1 MRSWAKPG
9 GGEQGFV
16 LALLYVSVEAIDEL
30 RSGCCGVA
38 QYRTWLAQGAHAGR
52 VGTGVFLERKGP
64 GGEVQPNGQP
74 GCGADVDHG
83 HDGGIDS
90 SMTDAVRGCS
100 AKRGVQTKKYRE
112 ARRRSRGY
120 GGLVPPPADAP
131 FRFAGS
137 HGWRPVDPL
146 GNRRPARRGAA
157 RVTAPSVVVGLVGA
171 GIGSSMSPALHEREA
186 ALLGFDYTYRLFD
199 LDVLRRPASD
209 VGDIVREA
217 CRDGLRGLNI
227 THPCK
232 QSVVGELDELSPE
245 ATALGAVNTV
255 VLRSGRLVGHNT
267 DHTGFKEAFTR
278 RLSGAPLDRVL
289 LLGAGGAGAAVAHA
303 ILELGAGRLIVLDAD
318 RARAE
323 ALSEALERRF
333 DAGSA
338 VPGDLA
344 ELETLLDGAS
354 GVTPCH
360 AYGHGRASRQRHP
373 GGAARPTAL
382 GRGDR
387 LHASRDHAA
396 AGGARARLSDHGR
409 HRDGR
414 APGRRVARAVHRRA
428 PRPRA
433 DDRARRH
440 AGALPR
446 RRVGPSRHARG
457 QYAHRRAGRAGGSS
471 VHAHHELALRVG
483 GAQRLQRLGR
493 PARS

>member
-1 MRSWAKPG
+1 
-9 GGEQGFV
+9 
-16 LALLYVSVEAIDEL
+16 
-30 RSGCCGVA
+30 
-38 QYRTWLAQGAHAGR
+38 
-52 VGTGVFLERKGP
+52 
-64 GGEVQPNGQP
+64 
-74 GCGADVDHG
+74 
-83 HDGGIDS
+83 
-90 SMTDAVRGCS
+90 
-100 AKRGVQTKKYRE
+100 
-112 ARRRSRGY
+112 
-120 GGLVPPPADAP
+120 
-131 FRFAGS
+131 
-137 HGWRPVDPL
+137 VDPL
-146 GNRRPARRGAA
+146 GTRRGAA

-245 ATALGAVNTV
+245 ATALGAVNTI

-303 ILELGAGRLIVLDAD
+303 ILELGAGRLTVLDAD

-354 GVTPCH
+354 GVIHATPMGM
-360 AYGHGRASRQRHP
+360 AAHP
-373 GGAARPTAL
+373 GSAIPAELLDPRLWVAEIVYMPVETTLLREARERGCRTMDGTAMAALQAAGSLELFTGARP
-382 GRGDR
+382 DR
-387 LHASRDHAA
+387 ERMIEHVVTL
-396 AGGARARLSDHGR
+396 ARS
-409 HRDGR
+409 
-414 APGRRVARAVHRRA
+414 
-428 PRPRA
+428 
-433 DDRARRH
+433 
-440 AGALPR
+440 
-446 RRVGPSRHARG
+446 
-457 QYAHRRAGRAGGSS
+457 RAG
-471 VHAHHELALRVG
+471 V
-483 GAQRLQRLGR
+483 
-493 PARS
+493 